1 MARRTKRT
9 RRTRR
14 QFRKINRVSKKLGGS
29 SPIQCDVCDEP
40 NAPDSN
46 FCRAC
51 TLSLRP
57 KRARPKRASPK
68 RASPKRAS
76 PKIASPKIA
85 SPKIASPKI
94 ASPKRVACKPCS
106 GKKPLSKAQCKICSK
121 CDGQHS
127 SDACPHFKKDREEH
141 KDARPRGSQSKT
153 LKALGSAAGHALDV
167 IGSITKY
174 GI

>member
-1 MARRTKRT
+1 MTRRTKRT

-29 SPIQCDVCDEP
+29 SPIKCDVCDEP

-68 RASPKRAS
+68 RASPKR
-76 PKIASPKIA
+76 A

-153 LKALGSAAGHALDV
+153 LKALGSAAGHTLDV
-167 IGSITKY
+167 MGSVAKY
-174 GI
+174 VIPF